1 MENRIAELRKEKGL
15 TLKQL
20 GEILE
25 VRDSTL
31 SQYETGKRNPQL
43 GFLQEIADYF
53 NVSLEYLTK
62 HSNKRDYD
70 VSSDDKAISVIK
82 KLKSNEIK
90 HFNLSQPTS
99 INLAM
104 WILANADKFNKDDG
118 EYNDYLDEASFFVK
132 HVNSEIDLMNW
143 YTETR
148 KQEYKNI
155 EKIYDKLAL
164 DDDYYGAGHNQIL
177 EFMEQSERIGYE
189 ATDKVLEYMK
199 TLPDAPEEE

>member
-20 GEILE
+20 GEILG

-43 GFLQEIADYF
+43 GFLQELSDF
-53 NVSLEYLTK
+53 FGVSLEYLTK
-62 HSNKRDYD
+62 NSNERDYD
-70 VSSDDKAISVIK
+70 VNDDEKALFVIQ
-82 KLKSNEIK
+82 KLDSNEISYFDLSK
-90 HFNLSQPTS
+90 NNLVD
-99 INLAM
+99 LAI
-104 WILANADKFNKDDG
+104 WVISKTEEFNKGGKLNRYFDTA
-118 EYNDYLDEASFFVK
+118 NNFIR
-132 HVNSEIDLMNW
+132 HVNNELDTMKW

-148 KQEYKNI
+148 RQEHNNI
-155 EKIYDKLAL
+155 EKIYEKLAL
-164 DDDYYGAGHNQIL
+164 DEDYYGAGHKQVL